1 MGHYCRICGRTR
13 ANERFSGKGH
23 KKHICK
29 ECSKLSVSES
39 DEMTI
44 INQIYSLCL
53 YVNLSKVNR
62 RMLEGYLLH
71 KSDKVRVASK
81 EILKEFALFK
91 YNDSPSWMMMNTKMI
106 VPTIIMIHGLWRQ
119 LRKIIIYPMKM
130 TCRFN
135 DVL

>member
-91 YNDSPSWMMMNTKMI
+91 YNDSPELDDDEYEDDCTDDNHDSWVVET
-106 VPTIIMIHGLWRQ
+106 VEEDYYLSDEDDLP
-119 LRKIIIYPMKM
+119 
-130 TCRFN
+130 F
-135 DVL
+135 